1 MEITGRLT
9 ADAEVRKTKNGKEFL
24 SFTLVVNDNYKT
36 KDGEFKQVAQYFN
49 CTYWQGSRIAEL
61 LTKAS
66 VLTVSGRIYID
77 EYSGKDG
84 KHYASIACHVNHLKI
99 IATIRNSNSTQGT
112 KPVVLQHPVVAKE
125 DLPF

>member
-49 CTYWQGSRIAEL
+49 CTTAYKGERGN
-61 LTKAS
+61 S
-66 VLTVSGRIYID
+66 VRQNIY
-77 EYSGKDG
+77 
-84 KHYASIACHVNHLKI
+84 
-99 IATIRNSNSTQGT
+99 R
-112 KPVVLQHPVVAKE
+112 
-125 DLPF
+125 